1 MLSRLVIKRFC
12 HTHTRSKC
20 YENIH
25 KIDSLRKDVNE
36 TKDLLKSF
44 EQPLMVIYSSS
55 VLSMIASLSIIIKTV
70 GF

>member
-25 KIDSLRKDVNE
+25 KIDSLRRDVNE
-36 TKDLLKSF
+36 IKENLKDF
-44 EQPLMVIYSSS
+44 EKPLMVIYSSS
-55 VLSMIASLSIIIKTV
+55 VLSIIASLSIIIRTS
-70 GF
+70 FF